1 MLTNFEKIFA
11 EFAPF
16 PPAYFL
22 ISLHLYCESSKGKS
36 LFLTIISKQ
45 TQLTNPIILFCI
57 YFIRIE
63 LLNK

>member
-45 TQLTNPIILFCI
+45 TPNNFILYLFH
-57 YFIRIE
+57 
-63 LLNK
+63 KD